1 MWSHPHLHNLCIYVS
16 DSALIH
22 GTGMKLEHLSFRV
35 QLKLVHQKKHFFS
48 FKLSG
53 TESVWA
59 LHLCRGRMGWRG
71 TRTKVDCC
79 KCTRPW
85 GSFLHQQRQ
94 WLYSAFTTTVC
105 CPLSEHSLQ
114 RREMRN
120 IQTAQKSACI
130 QMQKHTRSY
139 VSSREHTH
147 TCHTPPY
154 PVFHFSFHLFNNHI
168 WWISIKVCF
177 YKKLLFSKVQFCII
191 LKSKSKWNLPHIRP
205 ISHPFFGKKN
215 LY

>member
-1 MWSHPHLHNLCIYVS
+1 
-16 DSALIH
+16 
-22 GTGMKLEHLSFRV
+22 
-35 QLKLVHQKKHFFS
+35 
-48 FKLSG
+48 
-53 TESVWA
+53 
-59 LHLCRGRMGWRG
+59 MGWRG

-85 GSFLHQQRQ
+85 GSFLHQQSSG
-94 WLYSAFTTTVC
+94 YSPFTTTVC

-120 IQTAQKSACI
+120 IQTAQKSARI

-205 ISHPFFGKKN
+205 ISHPFFGKEICIKGTFEVQCK
-215 LY
+215 LGSIKKKKKKATSTKTKRSWPGTTIK